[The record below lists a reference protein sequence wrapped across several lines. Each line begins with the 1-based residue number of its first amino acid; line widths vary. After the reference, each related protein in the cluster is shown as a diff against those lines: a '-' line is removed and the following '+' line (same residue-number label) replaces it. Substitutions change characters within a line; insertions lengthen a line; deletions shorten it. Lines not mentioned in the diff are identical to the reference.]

1 MSTSTSTGTV
11 PALAARDLQPS
22 ELAHARQY
30 IQQTRDGL
38 VAAAEGLSEAQ
49 WQFKPAPEC
58 WSIGEIFEHVV
69 MTQEL
74 VLGPVCAQLASAP
87 PASATHDCK
96 VVDALIV
103 ARFPDRS
110 GKFKGPSVLTPSGA
124 CTPSQAVERLNANCV
139 RLNAYLESTPDL
151 RQHAVESAPL
161 KAISNGEY
169 QAMDG
174 YQWVLALSAHTERHT
189 RQILE
194 VKADANFPAR

>member
-11 PALAARDLQPS
+11 PALAAHDLQPS

-38 VAAAEGLSEAQ
+38 VAAVEGLSEAQ
-49 WQFKPAPEC
+49 WQFKAAPEC

-87 PASATHDCK
+87 PASAAHDSK

-110 GKFKGPSVLTPSGA
+110 NKFKGPSVLTPSGA
-124 CTPSQAVERLNANCV
+124 ITAAAAVERLGANCV
-139 RLNAYLESTPDL
+139 RLNVYLESTPDL

-169 QAMDG
+169 QSMDG